1 MFPCVSENL
10 ILIGWQLVKQI
21 FSIKYNINIW
31 SQNLKKE
38 MHFKLKNMC
47 TGRQKKQYAS
57 VIYRVSFEESQ
68 LSYLFF
74 AHLGFDK
81 NCLGSAGA
89 KWMETML
96 DLELNLL
103 RDQSIQNVKV
113 RQLRDRISVKQ
124 QSWHV
129 PLVFFF
135 WFMSIRYIR
144 WWWSSFQVYW
154 NLVNIGLGESI
165 GISNQSTYLQKLPI
179 WPCPSTPPHDHVVG
193 TPLYDSWYES
203 PGKTSL
209 VVGKKKV
216 SSTRPEGRYLRCS
229 LLKKCDFY
237 LGFPQK
243 KMCCHSWNQPI
254 YSNVHVFRCF
264 LVQSLSTVLTIEFFE
279 SSIVKRFLTF
289 LLVEM
294 GERWSN
300 CLALDEH
307 KT

>member
-21 FSIKYNINIW
+21 FQSNTTSIYDHKIW
-31 SQNLKKE
+31 KKKCISNWKTCAQVDKKTVCISNLSCV
-38 MHFKLKNMC
+38 FW
-47 TGRQKKQYAS
+47 
-57 VIYRVSFEESQ
+57 RVSTELPVFRTPWIWQ
-68 LSYLFF
+68 KLLGLSR
-74 AHLGFDK
+74 GEMD
-81 NCLGSAGA
+81 GD
-89 KWMETML
+89 L

-129 PLVFFF
+129 LLVFFF
-135 WFMSIRYIR
+135 DLCRLDILDGDEVHLE
-144 WWWSSFQVYW
+144 VYW

-237 LGFPQK
+237 LGFPPK

>member
-1 MFPCVSENL
+1 MD
-10 ILIGWQLVKQI
+10 G
-21 FSIKYNINIW
+21 
-31 SQNLKKE
+31 
-38 MHFKLKNMC
+38 
-47 TGRQKKQYAS
+47 
-57 VIYRVSFEESQ
+57 
-68 LSYLFF
+68 
-74 AHLGFDK
+74 D
-81 NCLGSAGA
+81 
-89 KWMETML
+89 L

-135 WFMSIRYIR
+135 DLCRLDILDGDEVHLE
-144 WWWSSFQVYW
+144 VYW

-243 KMCCHSWNQPI
+243 KCAATVETNQSIPM
-254 YSNVHVFRCF
+254 YMFFVVFWFKAYLPCSLLNF
-264 LVQSLSTVLTIEFFE
+264 LRV
-279 SSIVKRFLTF
+279 R
-289 LLVEM
+289 
-294 GERWSN
+294 
-300 CLALDEH
+300 
-307 KT
+307 

>member
-1 MFPCVSENL
+1 MD
-10 ILIGWQLVKQI
+10 G
-21 FSIKYNINIW
+21 
-31 SQNLKKE
+31 
-38 MHFKLKNMC
+38 
-47 TGRQKKQYAS
+47 
-57 VIYRVSFEESQ
+57 
-68 LSYLFF
+68 
-74 AHLGFDK
+74 D
-81 NCLGSAGA
+81 
-89 KWMETML
+89 L

-135 WFMSIRYIR
+135 DLCRLDILDGDEVHLE
-144 WWWSSFQVYW
+144 VYW

-216 SSTRPEGRYLRCS
+216 SSTRPEGR
-229 LLKKCDFY
+229 
-237 LGFPQK
+237 GA
-243 KMCCHSWNQPI
+243 I
-254 YSNVHVFRCF
+254 YDVRYSKSV
-264 LVQSLSTVLTIEFFE
+264 I
-279 SSIVKRFLTF
+279 SI
-289 LLVEM
+289 
-294 GERWSN
+294 
-300 CLALDEH
+300 
-307 KT
+307 